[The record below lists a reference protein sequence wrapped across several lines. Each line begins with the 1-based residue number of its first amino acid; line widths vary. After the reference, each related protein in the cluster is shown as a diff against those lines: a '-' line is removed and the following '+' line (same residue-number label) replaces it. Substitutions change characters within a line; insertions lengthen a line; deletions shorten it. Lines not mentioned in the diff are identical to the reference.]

1 MGFYIVRRLF
11 QALIAIFGILTILFV
26 MLHASGDPALILA
39 GAQSDPQ
46 VIAALHH
53 QLGLDAPLW
62 EQYVTFLGGAVHLY
76 FGDSYLFNQSALPVV
91 LAALP
96 ASLILVVVAQVIA
109 VILAFA
115 VGTYAAVRGS
125 STSRWVMIAAFFGQA
140 VPFFWLALILVL
152 VFALQLRL
160 LPPTGTVQTEGWAA
174 LVLPVASI
182 CVPNVATLSRLIR
195 GQVLDVLAQPYVTTA
210 ISKGLAFRSVL
221 FRHVLP
227 NAIPPIISWLAI
239 QFSFLLG
246 ATIILEPIFNYQGM
260 GILMIQAVNG
270 RDFSIVEAGVFLFSS
285 FVIGA
290 NLLGDILNRV
300 LDPRLRQAA
309 R

>member
-1 MGFYIVRRLF
+1 MAVYVLRRLL
-11 QALIAIFGILTILFV
+11 QALLAIFGILSILFV
-26 MLHASGDPALILA
+26 LLHSSGDPALLLA
-39 GAQSDPQ
+39 GPSPDRQ

-53 QLGLDAPLW
+53 RLGLDAPPW
-62 EQYVTFLGGAVHLY
+62 QQYLSFLGGAVHLS
-76 FGDSYLFNQSALPVV
+76 FGDSYLFNKAALPVV
-91 LAALP
+91 FAALP
-96 ASLILVVVAQVIA
+96 TSLLLVVTAQLVA

-115 VGTYAAVRGS
+115 VGTFAAVRGS
-125 STSRWVMIAAFFGQA
+125 ALSRWVMVTAFFGQS

-152 VFALQLRL
+152 LLGLEWRL
-160 LPPTGTVQTEGWAA
+160 LPPTGTLQTQGWSA
-174 LVLPVASI
+174 LVLPVAAI
-182 CVPNVATLSRLIR
+182 CIPNVATLSRLVR

-210 ISKGLAFRSVL
+210 ISKGLSFPVVL

-227 NAIPPIISWLAI
+227 NAVPPIISWIAI

-270 RDFSIVEAGVFLFSS
+270 RDFAIVESGVFLFSTL
-285 FVIGA
+285 VIGA
-290 NLLGDILNRV
+290 NLLGDVVNRT
-300 LDPRLRQAA
+300 LDPRLRHAV